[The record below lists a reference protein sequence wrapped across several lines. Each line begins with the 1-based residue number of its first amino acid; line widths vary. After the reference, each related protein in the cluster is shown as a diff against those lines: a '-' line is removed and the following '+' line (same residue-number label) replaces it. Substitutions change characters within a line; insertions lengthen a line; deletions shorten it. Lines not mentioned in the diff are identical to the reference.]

1 MDKPFLVAVDF
12 SELTGPTL
20 ERAATL
26 AKGSGNRIDLVHVV
40 PPQTMASRGNMAA
53 KAIAGQAAKNATEY
67 ARRRLE
73 PLLEKLPAEHRGQA
87 IVKTGMAAEILCEVA
102 GQGYEMMV
110 LATNGRTGLSHALL
124 GSVAERVVR
133 LCPVP
138 VLVVR

>member
-40 PPQTMASRGNMAA
+40 PPQNMTSRGNMAA
-53 KAIAGQAAKNATEY
+53 KAIAGQVAKNAEEH
-67 ARRRLE
+67 ARRKLAPYLE
-73 PLLEKLPAEHRGQA
+73 QIPVAHRGEA
-87 IVKTGMAAEILCEVA
+87 IVKTGMAAELLCEVA

-133 LCPVP
+133 LCPIP